1 MENKDTQAP
10 GGAQAPEALKVDD
23 DASAVSANRSV
34 DASKVEKTKRRT
46 YRPSHRA
53 TFIGLAVIGVFL
65 LLNVGGLWWLL
76 RSQADTQEELI
87 NNGVTLSSDTL
98 SALGVSREPVGEA
111 TQLTVGP
118 DSTFR
123 GNIEIG
129 GNASIGGSLVLNSSF
144 VADSGQ
150 FGNLQA
156 GEVQIESLN
165 VNGDGT
171 ISNLNLRNDLT
182 VVGTAR
188 MQGQATFSQLVT
200 VNNNLNV
207 AGSLS
212 VGGTISTRSF
222 DASNLVAGDL
232 LTIGGH
238 IVTRGSAPT
247 FSQGGALGSG
257 GTASVNGTDTAG
269 TIAVNIGLSAS
280 AGTLGTVTFHRS
292 YASIPRVVVSPVGG
306 AMPDLYVTRTST
318 GFSIRTSSPL
328 SPGGYAVDF
337 IVMQ

>member
-1 MENKDTQAP
+1 MENNNTQTP
-10 GGAQAPEALKVDD
+10 GDSPEPEALKVDD
-23 DASAVSANRSV
+23 DASAVSANRAV
-34 DASKVEKTKRRT
+34 DATKVEKTKRRT

-76 RSQADTQEELI
+76 REQADTREELI

-98 SALGVSREPVGEA
+98 SRLGVSREPVGEA
-111 TQLTVGP
+111 TELTVGP

-123 GNIEIG
+123 GNVTIG
-129 GNASIGGSLVLNSSF
+129 ENVSIGGSLQLNSDF

-150 FGNLQA
+150 FGSLQA
-156 GEVQIESLN
+156 GDLQVESIN

-171 ISNLNLRNDLT
+171 MTNLNLRNGLT

-200 VNNNLNV
+200 INNNLNV

-247 FSQGGALGSG
+247 FQPGSALGSG

-269 TIAVNIGLSAS
+269 TIAVNIGLNPS
-280 AGTLGTVTFHRS
+280 AGLIGTVTYHRS
-292 YASIPRVVVSPVGG
+292 YAAVPRVVVSPVGG
-306 AMPDLYVTRTST
+306 PMPNLYVTRTST
-318 GFSIRTSSPL
+318 GFTLRTSSAL

>member
-1 MENKDTQAP
+1 MENNNTQTS
-10 GGAQAPEALKVDD
+10 GGTQAPEALKVDD
-23 DASAVSANRSV
+23 DASAVSANRAV
-34 DASKVEKTKRRT
+34 DALKVEKTKRRT
-46 YRPSHRA
+46 YRPSHKA
-53 TFIGLAVIGVFL
+53 TFIGLAVIGVIL
-65 LLNVGGLWWLL
+65 AITSGGLWWLL
-76 RSQADTQEELI
+76 RTQVDLREELV
-87 NNGVTLSSDTL
+87 NSGVTLSSETL
-98 SALGVSREPVGEA
+98 SSLGVNREPVGEA

-123 GNIEIG
+123 GNVEIG
-129 GNASIGGSLVLNSSF
+129 GNASISGSLVLNSNF

-150 FGNLQA
+150 FGDLQS
-156 GEVQIESLN
+156 GQMQVESLN

-171 ISNLNLRNDLT
+171 ITNLALRNDLT
-182 VVGTAR
+182 VVGTTR
-188 MQGQATFSQLVT
+188 LQGQATFSQLVT
-200 VNNNLNV
+200 INNNLNV

-269 TIAVNIGLSAS
+269 TIAVNIGLGAS
-280 AGTLGTVTFHRS
+280 SGTLGTVTYHRS

-306 AMPDLYVTRTST
+306 PMPDLYVTRTST
-318 GFSIRTSSPL
+318 GFSLRTGSAL